1 MTTDVISGITVMGV
15 NNHSLV
21 EFEVCYKK
29 KKKNHLLNIYVYIH
43 KDSALSREAYPCSKW
58 I

>member
-29 KKKNHLLNIYVYIH
+29 KKKPPLKYLCLYTQR
-43 KDSALSREAYPCSKW
+43 LSFK
-58 I
+58 